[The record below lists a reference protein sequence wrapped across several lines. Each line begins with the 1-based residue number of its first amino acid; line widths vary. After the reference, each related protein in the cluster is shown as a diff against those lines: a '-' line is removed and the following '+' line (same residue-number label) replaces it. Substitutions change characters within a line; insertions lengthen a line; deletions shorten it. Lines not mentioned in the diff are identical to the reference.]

1 MIPNPNAPDEYK
13 YETDYRKIPR
23 KYLNP
28 KIPQGRGKIKW
39 KAFATLP
46 QQFEILEQIIKDQNK
61 IEKPLLTHDSLDNL
75 DQIFQIKIQNDELCT
90 ISYWED
96 GNISKYTGKILKKDE
111 ISNTFSFSDTNN
123 NIYNLNNANVCSIT

>member
-1 MIPNPNAPDEYK
+1 
-13 YETDYRKIPR
+13 
-23 KYLNP
+23 
-28 KIPQGRGKIKW
+28 
-39 KAFATLP
+39 
-46 QQFEILEQIIKDQNK
+46 K